1 MARIYLACDRAAFF
15 ATLPAGTGPDAPR
28 GVDSR
33 GDFRVDSRGGE
44 GGVDFPLSETS
55 SLAIRFGATMV
66 HYFRERVDQETEEVN
81 VIAMLNSLDLLI
93 HLLGRPFLL
102 LAMPTLSSLVLVILD
117 YNVATV
123 PRFHG
128 RFRAWSATSTT
139 KRCDRSPIARPASSP
154 PSRSSKPS
162 FSTAPTIPPF
172 PRFPLL
178 GGSEL
183 DLRFS
188 LHRRFHRR
196 FHGEFYWK
204 FHWKFHRRF
213 PRRFQWR
220 SGFPRFPGFLVSG
233 DGAAAASD

>member
-15 ATLPAGTGPDAPR
+15 ASLPAGTGPDAPR

-44 GGVDFPLSETS
+44 GVVDLPLWES
-55 SLAIRFGATMV
+55 SSIAILFGETMV
-66 HYFRERVDQETEEVN
+66 LYFRERVDQETEEVN

-128 RFRAWSATSTT
+128 RFRAWSATSTM

-188 LHRRFHRR
+188 LHRRFH
-196 FHGEFYWK
+196 GEFYWK
-204 FHWKFHRRF
+204 FYWKFHRKFHRK
-213 PRRFQWR
+213 FQWG
-220 SGFPRFPGFLVSG
+220 SGFPGFSGFPVSG

>member
-15 ATLPAGTGPDAPR
+15 ASLPAGTGPDAPR

-178 GGSEL
+178 GGFEL
-183 DLRFS
+183 DLGFS

-196 FHGEFYWK
+196 FHREFYWK

-213 PRRFQWR
+213 QWG
-220 SGFPRFPGFLVSG
+220 SGFPGFPGFPVSG

>member
-15 ATLPAGTGPDAPR
+15 ASLPAGTGPDAPR

-123 PRFHG
+123 PRFHVDSVHG
-128 RFRAWSATSTT
+128 A
-139 KRCDRSPIARPASSP
+139 
-154 PSRSSKPS
+154 
-162 FSTAPTIPPF
+162 
-172 PRFPLL
+172 
-178 GGSEL
+178 
-183 DLRFS
+183 
-188 LHRRFHRR
+188 LHRRRNAATAPRSRALRRLRPRAPRNPPSLPRPPFRR
-196 FHGEFYWK
+196 FHG
-204 FHWKFHRRF
+204 FHFWGVL
-213 PRRFQWR
+213 
-220 SGFPRFPGFLVSG
+220 S
-233 DGAAAASD
+233 